1 MIVLISEKYNFQVFA
16 LQLLIQVLHEEV
28 QFVELDWIE
37 KLLSKAIYQVCNDA
51 AYATLVHA
59 ESN

>member
-1 MIVLISEKYNFQVFA
+1 M

-28 QFVELDWIE
+28 QFMELDWIE
-37 KLLSKAIYQVCNDA
+37 ELLSKAIYQICNDA

-59 ESN
+59 ELFYNTYWW